1 MKNNVNLLKCLT
13 QAWLNVFANS
23 QLSLFLECPLLQRG
37 KLTALLLSS
46 NTCHCGTSCNSATRW
61 AADGKRPSGRVDSIT
76 DKTRSEQINMGSLV
90 EGEQTWYN
98 EYQTDMTLL
107 LSACVSLCS
116 NLATCCL
123 YCMLKTDVSQLAVR
137 FDLTSP
143 LAMFLPLS
151 ECDSG
156 SLSWALVKAYIKKL

>member
-1 MKNNVNLLKCLT
+1 
-13 QAWLNVFANS
+13 
-23 QLSLFLECPLLQRG
+23 
-37 KLTALLLSS
+37 
-46 NTCHCGTSCNSATRW
+46 
-61 AADGKRPSGRVDSIT
+61 
-76 DKTRSEQINMGSLV
+76 MGSLV

-116 NLATCCL
+116 NLATCCFL
-123 YCMLKTDVSQLAVR
+123 AAYMLKTDVSQLAVR

-156 SLSWALVKAYIKKL
+156 SLS